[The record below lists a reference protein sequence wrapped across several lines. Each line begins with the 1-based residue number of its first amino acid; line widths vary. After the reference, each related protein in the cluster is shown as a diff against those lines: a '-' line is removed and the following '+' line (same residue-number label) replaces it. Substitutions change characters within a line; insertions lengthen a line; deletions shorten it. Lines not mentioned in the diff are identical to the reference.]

1 MCSFSSTSS
10 CNTSISTQKKLQA
23 VGLDLIPEESEIVK
37 SKSKLSKN
45 MEILNELTE
54 KNMMK
59 SKGDLSNSST
69 NYEDDLDDLND
80 FEVPIFNKDMN
91 YFWK

>member
-1 MCSFSSTSS
+1 
-10 CNTSISTQKKLQA
+10 
-23 VGLDLIPEESEIVK
+23 
-37 SKSKLSKN
+37 